1 MTEMREIQIQFGDIV
16 MTLPKS
22 IEAIS
27 TARDLLDM
35 LEESIVSKWVCKHCG
50 CTENTPCP
58 GGCFWVAPNLCSR
71 CAAENTP
78 EVPEPET
85 LRNVSV
91 PARESAITTEQNLKG
106 IVRRD
111 VIHDSPLTLFPPDDC
126 KFKNNTAPPA
136 KVLDTLKSET
146 QGSTTADSHSAGA
159 TDSHHGVGEGEK
171 HDDISQSSSTEQRD
185 STQQQKQPAKQK
197 TKLGTPGTFG
207 IMHPSDLKLP
217 AFEYDKNKMQQY
229 KTIFFQELSDGRVAL
244 DYCDSHYY
252 ATKDAVLQIPYPFP
266 QNYFS
271 KENGWSSSVEQAFKK
286 YRMYLAE
293 QEQQQQLAEP
303 EKEKEKQTVDLDE
316 WKYKPFL
323 KTNTRTNY
331 DGNKVEGALE

>member
-91 PARESAITTEQNLKG
+91 PARESAITTEKNIKCPDNLKG
-106 IVRRD
+106 IARRE
-111 VIHDSPLTLFPPDDC
+111 VIDDSPLTFFPADYC
-126 KFKNNTAPPA
+126 KFKKNTAPPA
-136 KVLDTLKSET
+136 
-146 QGSTTADSHSAGA
+146 
-159 TDSHHGVGEGEK
+159 
-171 HDDISQSSSTEQRD
+171 
-185 STQQQKQPAKQK
+185 
-197 TKLGTPGTFG
+197 G

-293 QEQQQQLAEP
+293 QEQQQKVETKKKEQQP
-303 EKEKEKQTVDLDE
+303 QKEKPEDPDD
-316 WKYKPFL
+316 WKYRPFNIN
-323 KTNTRTNY
+323 NTKVGKEDY
-331 DGNKVEGALE
+331 GKVEGTLEA